1 MIIHI
6 KIKESIRRL
15 PVLRPRPAVEDAM
28 LGGDSVVVFC
38 FQQDHVVWRIGFP
51 FGEWCDMV
59 EFTAL

>member
-28 LGGDSVVVFC
+28 LGGDPVVVFC
-38 FQQDHVVWRIGFP
+38 FQQGNVVWCIGFP
-51 FGEWCDMV
+51 FGKCHNMV